1 MVKSV
6 FKEKHTPIRIV
17 QNVPVILV
25 LITMLMQ
32 ILCGIILSKHPLGHG
47 DKKLLKESL
56 PVYQKSMEKAM
67 LRLSSAGIYSQV
79 MLSFRALR
87 MQNILNQTLIC
98 LILN

>member
-32 ILCGIILSKHPLGHG
+32 ILCGIILSKYAFSFADFSEPLLMYIADDIAIMGLFVFVG
-47 DKKLLKESL
+47 
-56 PVYQKSMEKAM
+56 YY
-67 LRLSSAGIYSQV
+67 LSKIIK
-79 MLSFRALR
+79 
-87 MQNILNQTLIC
+87 NIKGKGL
-98 LILN
+98 